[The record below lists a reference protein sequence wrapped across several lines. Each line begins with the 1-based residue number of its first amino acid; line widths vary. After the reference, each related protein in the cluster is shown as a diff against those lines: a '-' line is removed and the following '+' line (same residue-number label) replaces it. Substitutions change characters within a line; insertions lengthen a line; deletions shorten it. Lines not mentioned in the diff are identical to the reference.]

1 MNTAYKQHF
10 DTVIIGGGQA
20 GLAMGYYLKQQQ
32 RKFVILDANE
42 RVGEAWRKRWSS
54 LRLFTPATLS
64 SLPGL
69 PFSTPGS
76 YLPSKDEMAA
86 YLENY
91 ARTFELPVH
100 LNEKV
105 ESLARDQDNYVVT
118 TQSGQ
123 YRAKHVIVATG
134 PYHTPYIP
142 SLTTQLDPNLV
153 QLHSREYQSPAQLPE
168 GNVLVVGAGNSG
180 AEIATELSKTHH
192 VYLSG
197 RDTGNLPGGSSSSS
211 LSNPSYLGWRVG
223 WWLLSQLTSSTKLG
237 ERLKQ
242 SSRGKG
248 TPRLRLK
255 ARDLLTAGIERVG
268 RTEKVVNGQPALAD
282 GRVLEVASIIWA
294 TGFRANFGWIKLP
307 IFDADGYPRH
317 RRGVV
322 DTAPGLYFLGLPFL
336 HTLQSSLIGG
346 SGEDA
351 RFIAEHL
358 KTLPISSVPRVHA
371 EMQATRQARAVDTRP

>member
-1 MNTAYKQHF
+1 
-10 DTVIIGGGQA
+10 
-20 GLAMGYYLKQQQ
+20 MGYYLKEQK
-32 RKFVILDANE
+32 RNFVILDANS

-54 LRLFTPATLS
+54 LRLFTPAALS
-64 SLPGL
+64 SLPDL
-69 PFSTPGS
+69 PFSTPGN

-86 YLENY
+86 YLETY
-91 ARTFELPVH
+91 ARTFQLPIH

-105 ESLARDQDNYVVT
+105 ESLTKDQHGYLVT
-118 TQSGQ
+118 THLGQ

-142 SLTTQLDPNLV
+142 SLANQLDSSLT
-153 QLHSREYQSPAQLPE
+153 QLHSKDYQSPTQLPK

-180 AEIATELSKTHH
+180 AEIAMELSKTRH

-211 LSNPSYLGWRVG
+211 LSKLSYLGWRVG

-237 ERLKQ
+237 QRLKQ

-255 ARDLLTAGIERVG
+255 ARDLLNAGVERVG
-268 RTEKVVNGQPALAD
+268 RTEKVIKGQPALSN
-282 GRVLEVASIIWA
+282 GRVLNVASIIWA
-294 TGFRANFGWIKLP
+294 TGFRANFSWIKLP
-307 IFDADGYPRH
+307 IFETDGYPRH
-317 RRGVV
+317 LSGVV
-322 DTAPGLYFLGLPFL
+322 DAAPGLYFLGLPFL

-346 SGEDA
+346 SGDDA
-351 RFIAEHL
+351 RYIASHL
-358 KTLPISSVPRVHA
+358 ARLDQKPNYAVRGLK
-371 EMQATRQARAVDTRP
+371 ATIEV